1 MVKYWLPLVIV
12 VLSSVGYQVG
22 LKEVSNGIDPIVAL
36 VVTYL
41 SSSVTSFLLYFILAS
56 KEENRWKAVTQV
68 NPAALLLGGSIV
80 GIEIGCLY
88 MFVAGWTVN
97 TAFVVS
103 NSLWL
108 WERCCMGRNLLS
120 VSWAVF

>member
-22 LKEVSNGIDPIVAL
+22 LKEVSNGMDPIVAL

-56 KEENRWKAVTQV
+56 KEENRWQAVTQV
-68 NPAALLLGGSIV
+68 NPETYYPSAGR
-80 GIEIGCLY
+80 CFDLY
-88 MFVAGWTVN
+88 
-97 TAFVVS
+97 
-103 NSLWL
+103 
-108 WERCCMGRNLLS
+108 GRNFCYCYG
-120 VSWAVF
+120 VI